1 MSRFTLSIQN
11 QEGCFMRTLLSCSP
25 SPLTAKEKK
34 LGGIRV
40 DLKALD
46 EMAVVETVDEMV
58 TIIIIGM
65 RVTER

>member
-1 MSRFTLSIQN
+1 
-11 QEGCFMRTLLSCSP
+11 MRTLLSCSP

-34 LGGIRV
+34 LGAIRV

-46 EMAVVETVDEMV
+46 EMTAVETVDEMV

-65 RVTER
+65 RVTEG